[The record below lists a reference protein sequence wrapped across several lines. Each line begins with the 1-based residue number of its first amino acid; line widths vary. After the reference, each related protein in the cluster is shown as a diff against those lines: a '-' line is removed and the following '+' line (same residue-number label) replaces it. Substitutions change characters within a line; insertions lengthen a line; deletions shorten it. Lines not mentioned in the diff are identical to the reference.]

1 MYYILLEV
9 IIMDEIFAKPAKS
22 ETHSSALYLR
32 VYPSIHDK
40 FEMMRKKLNLSQ
52 SEMFSR
58 MVLFAEKDVLKDS
71 DR

>member
-1 MYYILLEV
+1 
-9 IIMDEIFAKPAKS
+9 MDEIFAKPAKS
-22 ETHSSALYLR
+22 ETRSSALYLR